1 LHTTDWD
8 RSVLLATAL
17 SLPTFNAGQLST
29 LQGWLR
35 AIGDANIERYP
46 PLAVLRCWQ
55 AVLTGETAAAQRWA
69 AFVDAASFD
78 GVPVDGSASF
88 ESARAMLRAGMCPAG
103 PEAMMADAAFA
114 VAQEPVWSPYRGDAL
129 WALGEAH
136 LLAGHP
142 GQACS
147 HFAEASTAAAA
158 TDNADTAVICKSQ
171 LAWLAMDRGDWQEAA
186 GRLERAL
193 AVIDEHRMH
202 DYITCLQAFAGAA
215 RLSLH
220 HNDLTQAHRQ
230 LTRAMRALPTAT
242 HALPSMAVRL
252 RLQLAK
258 TYLALADRVKARQ
271 LLREIDD
278 ILRQRPALGALT
290 DEVGEFRRVLASS
303 ATTGATGGSPLSPA
317 ELRLLPYLQTHLTA
331 ERIAERLFVSNWTVK
346 TQIKSI
352 YRKLDVSSRNDAIQ
366 KATTIGLLGA

>member
-1 LHTTDWD
+1 
-8 RSVLLATAL
+8 
-17 SLPTFNAGQLST
+17 
-29 LQGWLR
+29 
-35 AIGDANIERYP
+35 
-46 PLAVLRCWQ
+46 
-55 AVLTGETAAAQRWA
+55 VLTGETAAAQRWA

-78 GVPVDGSASF
+78 GLPVDGSASF

-114 VAQEPVWSPYRGDAL
+114 VAQEPAWSPYRGDAL

-136 LLAGHP
+136 LLAGHLD
-142 GQACS
+142 QACS
-147 HFAEASTAAAA
+147 LFAEASTAAAA
-158 TDNADTAVICKSQ
+158 TGYADVAIICESQ
-171 LAWLAMDRGDWQEAA
+171 LAWLAMDRGDWHEATE
-186 GRLERAL
+186 RLERAL
-193 AVIDEHRMH
+193 AAIDKNRMH

-215 RLSLH
+215 RLSVH
-220 HNDLTQAHRQ
+220 HGDPGEARRQ
-230 LTRAMRALPTAT
+230 LTRAMRARPSAT
-242 HALPSMAVRL
+242 YVFPSVAVRL
-252 RLQLAK
+252 RLHLAK
-258 TYLALADRVKARQ
+258 VSFALAEVAIARQ

-290 DEVGEFRRVLASS
+290 DEVDEFRRVLAAS
-303 ATTGATGGSPLSPA
+303 TATGVTGRSPLSPA

-352 YRKLDVSSRNDAIQ
+352 YRKLDVSSRNDAVQ